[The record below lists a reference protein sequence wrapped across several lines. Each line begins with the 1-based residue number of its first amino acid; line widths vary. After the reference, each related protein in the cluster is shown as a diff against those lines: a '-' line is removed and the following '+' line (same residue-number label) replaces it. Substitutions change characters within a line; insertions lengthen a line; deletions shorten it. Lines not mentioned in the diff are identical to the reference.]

1 MNSIFVVSMFT
12 SEELAVD
19 TEQKSR
25 ETR

>member
-1 MNSIFVVSMFT
+1 MNSIFVVSMST

-19 TEQKSR
+19 MERKSR